1 MGRSVGFQTRVGMPD
16 GGVEKVNKAWDQNR
30 NVRCQMGME
39 WNTDSQVVLGLDE
52 TDVEVDALEVLQ
64 EKVRLVG
71 STTKSSAKNAT
82 E

>member
-1 MGRSVGFQTRVGMPD
+1 MGRSVGFQTRVEVPD
-16 GGVEKVNKAWDQNR
+16 GGVEKGNKAWDQNR

-52 TDVEVDALEVLQ
+52 TDEEVDALEVFQ
-64 EKVRLVG
+64 EKVRLTG